1 MLPATPFHA
10 HSACVCLAALGL
22 VAACAPPETPAPAPR
37 IVLVQAAAPA
47 GLSQTVYVGEVR
59 ARHEADLAFRVGG
72 KLVSRLVDVGA
83 TVQAGTLLARL
94 DPQDLQLALQTAA
107 AQLAAAESEYATARA
122 DQARYA
128 DLLARKFVSQAAFDA
143 KNNAFRSAQARLE
156 QARAQVALSGNQAAY
171 GSLTADQ
178 PGVVTAVLA
187 DAGQVVSAGQAVLR
201 IARPDEKEI
210 AIAVPEGRIAELRS
224 TARFAVSTWAQPD
237 QILTGALREL
247 APAADPVTRTYAARI
262 RIGSAPA
269 GLQLGMTA
277 RVALGNGDGNAL
289 LVPLTA
295 VVNLGQGP
303 LVWTVVDGKA
313 KPRPVRVQQY
323 REDGVVLAGGLEPG
337 QQVVVAGVA
346 KLVADMAVRAQPVT
360 PATEQR

>member
-1 MLPATPFHA
+1 MLPAPISRTR
-10 HSACVCLAALGL
+10 SACAGLATLGL
-22 VAACAPPETPAPAPR
+22 LAACAPPETPAPAPR
-37 IVLVQAAAPA
+37 AVLVQAATPA
-47 GLSQTVYVGEVR
+47 GSSQTVYVGEVR
-59 ARHEADLAFRVGG
+59 ARHETDLAFRVGG
-72 KLVSRLVDVGA
+72 KLVSRQVDVGA

-107 AQLAAAESEYATARA
+107 AQLAAAESDAATARA
-122 DQARYA
+122 EQVRYT

-143 KNNAFRSAQARLE
+143 KNNAYRSAQARLE
-156 QARAQVALSGNQAAY
+156 QARAQVALSGNQATY

-178 PGVVTAVLA
+178 TGVVTAVLA
-187 DAGQVVSAGQAVLR
+187 DVGQVVSAGQAILR

-224 TARFAVSTWAQPD
+224 ATKFTVNTWAQPD
-237 QILTGALREL
+237 QVLSGALREL
-247 APAADPVTRTYAARI
+247 APAADPATRTYAARI
-262 RIGSAPA
+262 RIGNAPP

-277 RVALGNGDGNAL
+277 RVALGNGDANAL

-295 VVNLGQGP
+295 VVDLGQGP

-323 REDGVVLAGGLEPG
+323 REDGVVLAGGLAPG
-337 QQVVVAGVA
+337 EQVVVAGVA
-346 KLVADMAVRAQPVT
+346 KLVTDMAVQAQPVT
-360 PATEQR
+360 PAADQR